1 MGKPGKLPPD
11 SPQRYRGPLRTFIG
25 GGSHSNTAKLLVM
38 MVIPGSALF
47 LFAIALLQA
56 GHTTLTLLFF
66 VGYLICALLQVGRE
80 RKEGREREV
89 EGIKG
94 KERGRKEGKGERE
107 KGGGLYTL
115 FRISHLCTLTGIG
128 RRKGGGRETERER
141 ERC

>member
-1 MGKPGKLPPD
+1 MVAVQASRISTSLHQMGKPGKLPPD

-80 RKEGREREV
+80 GGRRERREGREREM
-89 EGIKG
+89 
-94 KERGRKEGKGERE
+94 
-107 KGGGLYTL
+107 
-115 FRISHLCTLTGIG
+115 
-128 RRKGGGRETERER
+128 
-141 ERC
+141 